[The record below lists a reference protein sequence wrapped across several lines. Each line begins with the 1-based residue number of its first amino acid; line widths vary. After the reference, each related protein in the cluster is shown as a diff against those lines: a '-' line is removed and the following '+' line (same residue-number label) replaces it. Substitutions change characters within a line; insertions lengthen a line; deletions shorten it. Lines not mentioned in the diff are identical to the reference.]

1 MDRLETNWK
10 KLTEKG
16 SEQEALD
23 LNPLSTQPLD
33 RQDGGIVTWMEHNSA
48 VALFGILMIT
58 YRVQSQGR

>member
-23 LNPLSTQPLD
+23 LNPLSAQPLD
-33 RQDGGIVTWMEHNSA
+33 RQDGGIVTWMEHDSA
-48 VALFGILMIT
+48 VVLFGILMVT